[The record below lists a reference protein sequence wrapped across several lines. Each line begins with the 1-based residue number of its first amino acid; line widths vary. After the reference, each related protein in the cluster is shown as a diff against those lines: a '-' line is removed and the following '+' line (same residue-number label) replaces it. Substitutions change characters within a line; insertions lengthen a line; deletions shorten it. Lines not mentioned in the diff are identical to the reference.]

1 MEDKHIAAVDLGSSK
16 IALTVARI
24 NENDIQVIYYREEPS
39 EGIRNSYVFNSMKV
53 TKPLSRLIEDAE
65 KELNIRITQAVVGM
79 PKYRVKQQTG
89 QAKMK
94 MNPEECITEEDV
106 NILKTSALESYPL
119 DDERSDELFGAV
131 AQSFSN
137 GEDFQLVESDIIG
150 MPSEVL
156 EGNFKIFV
164 GKKSALH
171 SIDVTF
177 NHLNIG
183 IAKKYFTPDVL
194 AKAVLTP
201 SEMENGV
208 ALIDFGGGVTSV
220 SVYYGSIMRHYASIP
235 FGGASIT
242 SDIRTECMISDTL
255 AENIK
260 LAFGACMPD
269 KLQNLSEKT
278 LHIRSGSMAPNT
290 QIQVKFLSEIITARM
305 KEIIDAVLYEIQMSG
320 FADNLRS
327 GVVIT
332 GGGAGLMNCGNY
344 IKEMSGYDVR
354 SGAPIRN
361 LFSAPGYDSI
371 YNADA
376 EVSAGLVITAKNDRI
391 PECTAGADAPDT
403 FPEIEIERSAGET
416 AVPQENTP
424 EEDNY
429 SGTVFGAPEEDG
441 TAVKDDRKPG
451 KSGKGSGSG
460 KGNRPGKED
469 KEKNSG
475 IIWEIGNLFKGFY
488 DSLDKEKA

>member
-131 AQSFSN
+131 AQTFSN

-269 KLQNLSEKT
+269 KLQNLSEK
-278 LHIRSGSMAPNT
+278 IIQINSGNASPNK
-290 QIQVKFLSEIITARM
+290 QLPVKYLSEIISCRV
-305 KEIIDAVLYEIQMSG
+305 KEIIDAILYEIERSG
-320 FADNLRS
+320 FADNLRN
-327 GVVIT
+327 GIVLT
-332 GGGAGLMNCGNY
+332 GGGANLTNCANY
-344 IKEMSGYDVR
+344 IKEISGYSVR
-354 SGAPIRN
+354 SGYPRH
-361 LFSAPGYDSI
+361 LFSATGCDGVFETDAAVSI
-371 YNADA
+371 
-376 EVSAGLVITAKNDRI
+376 GLVLAAKADRI
-391 PECTAGADAPDT
+391 PDC
-403 FPEIEIERSAGET
+403 IQGEST
-416 AVPQENTP
+416 VRIG
-424 EEDNY
+424 
-429 SGTVFGAPEEDG
+429 GTVTFDDNTAEEH
-441 TAVKDDRKPG
+441 
-451 KSGKGSGSG
+451 SGSG
-460 KGNRPGKED
+460 ETPELFPEGEIEEEPKKQEDEVKRHREKSRKPDTETKKTPSKPVTWFKTLFEDIMKE
-469 KEKNSG
+469 N
-475 IIWEIGNLFKGFY
+475 
-488 DSLDKEKA
+488 A